1 MVTSPSTM
9 ETPTMG
15 APAMGAPA
23 MGAASIPLVVH
34 ATHEAGLKVGGIGA
48 VLDGLLSAPG
58 YLNAVQRTIL
68 VGPMNADDPTHMERI
83 NNPRSG
89 ITIRYSSLH
98 GIFDRVG
105 EALRSSLQQVEQTFS
120 IAILYGTRRFGNAEH
135 EIILVDATSPN
146 WQQVDSFKYYLWENY
161 GLDCARYSWS
171 SEFNLYIMI
180 APPLFAAL
188 QAIGAGRGLAPAE
201 KFIIAHE
208 WLGMPVVYAAQLSDP
223 GQWRTI
229 FYAHETATARR
240 IVEENDGHDTRFYN
254 ALRKA
259 REWNLNL
266 EAVFGNQDDL
276 FKHPI
281 LKSTARCDGLFAVG
295 DLVVDELRF
304 MGGALAHANIDLV
317 YNGVPTGETTILA
330 KLESK
335 WRLQIYCEK
344 LLGYVPDYV
353 FTHVTRLVLSKA
365 LWRDLAVMD
374 HLDGMLAAEGKRAV
388 LFVLSTATPGG
399 RRPEW
404 VNTWESQYGWPVGH
418 RDGNGDLIGLET
430 SYFFDGVEPYNQRAQ
445 QSKVVFVNQFG
456 WSQGTVGSRMPA
468 EMEFMDIRRG
478 SDLEFG
484 QSIYEPFGIAQVE
497 PLNYGA
503 LCCVSNVC
511 GCVGFAARAAGG
523 LQNLPNMVV
532 ADYVSL
538 PPDYYLGSPYDAL
551 WIDGGV
557 REWLE
562 GQNSVA
568 AARAIAE
575 RLPKTKKAMEALIVR
590 GQGIADA
597 MSWNVVARDYLL
609 PALYRLQ

>member
-1 MVTSPSTM
+1 MA
-9 ETPTMG
+9 TP
-15 APAMGAPA
+15 
-23 MGAASIPLVVH
+23 IPLVVH

-48 VLDGLLSAPG
+48 VLDGLLSAPA
-58 YLNAVQRTIL
+58 YLDAVQRTVL
-68 VGPMNADDPTHMERI
+68 LGPMDAADPVHFERI

-98 GIFDRVG
+98 GIFDNVDEEIR
-105 EALRSSLQQVEQTFS
+105 AALQQVEQTFS
-120 IAILYGTRRFGNAEH
+120 VAVLYGTRRFRLSEHKADH
-135 EIILVDATSPN
+135 EIILVDATAPN
-146 WQQVDSFKYYLWENY
+146 GQQIDSFKYFLWEHY
-161 GLDCARYSWS
+161 GLDCARYSWNP
-171 SEFNLYIMI
+171 EFNLYISI

-188 QAIGAGRGLAPAE
+188 RAIGAGRGLAAAE

-208 WLGMPVVYAAQLSDP
+208 WLGMPVVYAAQLVEP

-240 IVEENDGHDTRFYN
+240 LVEENSGHDTRFYN

-259 REWNLNL
+259 REWNIDL

-281 LKSTARCDGLFAVG
+281 LKTAARCNSLFAVG
-295 DLVVDELRF
+295 DLVMEELRF
-304 MGGALAHANIDLV
+304 LGGALTHAHIDLV
-317 YNGVPTGETTILA
+317 YNGIPDADTTILA

-335 WRLQIYCEK
+335 RLLQDYAEK
-344 LLGYVPDYV
+344 LLGFVPDYI

-365 LWRDLAVMD
+365 LWRDLRVMD
-374 HLDGMLAAEGKRAV
+374 HLDGMLAEQGKRAV
-388 LFVLSTATPGG
+388 LFVLSTVTPGG
-399 RRPEW
+399 RRSEW
-404 VNTWESQYGWPVGH
+404 VNAWEDQYSWPVGH
-418 RDGNGDLIGLET
+418 RGDNGDLVGQEWD
-430 SYFFDGVEPYNQRAQ
+430 YFFDSVEPFNQRARN
-445 QSKVVFVNQFG
+445 SKVVFINQFG
-456 WSQGTVGSRMPA
+456 WDRESVGKQMPA
-468 EMEFMDIRRG
+468 KMQFLDLRRG

-511 GCVGFAARAAGG
+511 GCVGFLDRATGG
-523 LQNLPNMVV
+523 LENLPNMVV

-538 PPDYYLGSPYDAL
+538 PPDYWLGSPYDAL
-551 WIDGGV
+551 WIDQAT
-557 REWLE
+557 RDRIES
-562 GQNSVA
+562 QNSIA

-575 RLPKTKKAMEALIVR
+575 RLPKSRAEMEKLLAR
-590 GQGIADA
+590 GQEIADR

-609 PALYRLQ
+609 PGLYRLQ

>member
-1 MVTSPSTM
+1 MA
-9 ETPTMG
+9 TP
-15 APAMGAPA
+15 
-23 MGAASIPLVVH
+23 IPLVVH

-48 VLDGLLSAPG
+48 VLDGLLSAPA
-58 YLNAVQRTIL
+58 YLDAVRRTVL
-68 VGPMNADDPTHMERI
+68 VGPMNADDPVHIDRI

-98 GIFDRVG
+98 AIYDNVSESMR
-105 EALRSSLQQVEQTFS
+105 AQLQQVEQTFA
-120 IAILYGTRRFGNAEH
+120 IAVLYGTRRFGSAEH

-146 WQQVDSFKYYLWENY
+146 PQQVNSFKYFLWEHY
-161 GLDCARYSWS
+161 GLDCARYSWNP
-171 SEFNLYIMI
+171 EFNLYIAI
-180 APPLFAAL
+180 GPPLFAAL
-188 QAIGAGRGLAPAE
+188 RAIGAGSALSAEE

-208 WLGMPVVYAAQLSDP
+208 WLGMPVVYAAQLVEP

-240 IVEENDGHDTRFYN
+240 LVEENSGHDTRFYN

-259 REWNLNL
+259 REWNIDLD
-266 EAVFGNQDDL
+266 AVFGNQDDL

-281 LKSTARCDGLFAVG
+281 LKSAARCNSVFAVG
-295 DLVVDELRF
+295 DLVMEELRF
-304 MGGALAHANIDLV
+304 LGGALTHARIDLV
-317 YNGVPTGETTILA
+317 YNGVADGDTTILA

-335 WRLQIYCEK
+335 RLLQIYAER
-344 LLGYVPDYV
+344 LLGYVPDYI

-365 LWRDLAVMD
+365 LWRDLRVMD
-374 HLDGMLAAEGKRAV
+374 HLDGMLAGQGKRAV
-388 LFVLSTATPGG
+388 LFVLSTSTPGG

-404 VNTWESQYGWPVGH
+404 VNAWEEQYGWPVGH
-418 RDGNGDLIGLET
+418 RGDNGDLIGLEWN
-430 SYFFDGVEPYNQRAQ
+430 YFFDSVEPFNQRARN
-445 QSKVVFVNQFG
+445 SRVVFVNQFG
-456 WSQGTVGSRMPA
+456 WDQESVGKRMPA
-468 EMEFMDIRRG
+468 EMQFLDLRRG

-511 GCVGFAARAAGG
+511 GCVGFADRAAGG
-523 LQNLPNMVV
+523 LDKLPNMVV

-538 PPDYYLGSPYDAL
+538 PPDHWLGSPYDAL
-551 WIDGGV
+551 WIDQGT
-557 REWLE
+557 RDRIESH
-562 GQNSVA
+562 NSIA

-575 RLPKTKKAMEALIVR
+575 RLPKTRAEMEILLAR
-590 GQGIADA
+590 GQEIADR

-609 PALYRLQ
+609 PGLYRLQ